1 MDVTFSRAIVNVGNS
16 LVNDGRVVV
25 EIVVELALIEKLGM
39 FSIGLLEFD
48 SNLEVGFDVNP
59 LVYLAE
65 STLVNFTDN
74 FVVFTYFFR
83 HLRHR
88 FK

>member
-1 MDVTFSRAIVNVGNS
+1 MK
-16 LVNDGRVVV
+16 
-25 EIVVELALIEKLGM
+25 IVVELALIKKLGM

-48 SNLEVGFDVNP
+48 SNFEVGFNVDP
-59 LVYLAE
+59 LIYLTE
-65 STLVNFTDN
+65 SALINFADN

-83 HLRHR
+83 HLRHH